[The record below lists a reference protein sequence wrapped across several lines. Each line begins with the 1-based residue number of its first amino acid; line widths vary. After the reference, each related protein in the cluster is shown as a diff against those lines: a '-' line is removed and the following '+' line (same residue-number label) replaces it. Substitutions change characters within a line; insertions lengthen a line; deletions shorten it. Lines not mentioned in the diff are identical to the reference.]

1 MGADVY
7 RHLVPYQSRAQK
19 ALDELREDVF
29 RRREYDGA
37 SDEHQSIDDAL
48 DDGAD
53 ETGTSSVLDIQFLSS
68 ESELGCASE
77 LSDADLERYFGT
89 TRPTV
94 SQIDGCNA
102 FWNSVERGTARV
114 LVIYEGEHPAQL
126 YFVGYTL
133 D

>member
-1 MGADVY
+1 MGGDFY
-7 RHLVPYQSRAQK
+7 RHVVPYQRRVQK

-37 SDEHQSIDDAL
+37 SDEHESIDDAL
-48 DDGAD
+48 EDGAL
-53 ETGTSSVLDIQFLSS
+53 ETGTSSILDIQFLSS
-68 ESELGCASE
+68 GSELGCASE

-94 SQIDGCNA
+94 AQIDGCRA
-102 FWNSVERGTARV
+102 FWSDIERGTARV
-114 LVIYEGEHPAQL
+114 FVIYEGERKAQL
-126 YFVGYTL
+126 YFVGVTV